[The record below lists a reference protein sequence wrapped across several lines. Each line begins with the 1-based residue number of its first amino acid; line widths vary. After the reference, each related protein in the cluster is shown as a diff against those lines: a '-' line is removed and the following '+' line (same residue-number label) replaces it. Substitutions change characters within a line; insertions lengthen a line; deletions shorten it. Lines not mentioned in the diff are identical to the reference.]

1 MTVPE
6 KAKIRLFVE
15 AELAPS
21 AVLTP
26 SPAQAHYLTAVMR
39 LEGGGRV
46 GVFNGRDGEWAA
58 RIVAAD
64 HGRCTLRVESR
75 LRPQAE
81 TAGPWLA
88 FAPLKKDATDFLV
101 IKATELGVSR
111 LVPVFTR
118 FTAARRVNRDRLSA
132 NAVEA
137 AEQCGRLTVPAI
149 AEPAALDRLVA
160 DWPPDRTLFVCD
172 GGDRSRGLPSLL
184 RPSAA
189 AFPEPSSSP
198 PGFLI
203 GPEGGLAA
211 GELDALA
218 PLPFVKLASLGPR
231 TLRAETAA
239 VVALACWQ
247 ALAGDWA
254 EA

>member
-1 MTVPE
+1 MIVPE
-6 KAKIRLFVE
+6 KAEIRLFVE

-39 LEGGGRV
+39 LKGGGRV

-58 RIVAAD
+58 RIAAAG
-64 HGRCTLRVESR
+64 HGRCTLHVESR

-81 TAGPWLA
+81 APGPWLA

-111 LVPVFTR
+111 LAPVFTR
-118 FTAARRVNRDRLSA
+118 FTAASRVNRDRLSA

-149 AEPAALDRLVA
+149 AEPAALDRVVA
-160 DWPPDRTLFVCD
+160 DWPPDRLLFVCD
-172 GGDRSRGLPSLL
+172 GARGRGLPSLL
-184 RPSAA
+184 RPLTAETVER
-189 AFPEPSSSP
+189 PPPP
-198 PGFLI
+198 PGFLV

-211 GELDALA
+211 GELDALT
-218 PLPFVKLASLGPR
+218 PLPFVRLASLGPR

-239 VVALACWQ
+239 VAALACWQ